1 MYSRRQTANAVCAR
15 WQGLAS
21 CDELER
27 NFHDNS
33 TGVLGAGT
41 YAQPKQASHSKYYGK
56 IRLHSSPLFTNFDL
70 FIEDNCTRGDVFNKC
85 PLTRDCKISFSRPIP
100 IRRSDK

>member
-33 TGVLGAGT
+33 AGVLGAGT
-41 YAQPKQASHSKYYGK
+41 YAQSKQASHSKYHGK
-56 IRLHSSPLFTNFDL
+56 IRLHSAPCSHISICSLEITAL
-70 FIEDNCTRGDVFNKC
+70 AGDVFHKC
-85 PLTRDCKISFSRPIP
+85 LLTRDCQVIFSRPTP
-100 IRRSDK
+100 IR